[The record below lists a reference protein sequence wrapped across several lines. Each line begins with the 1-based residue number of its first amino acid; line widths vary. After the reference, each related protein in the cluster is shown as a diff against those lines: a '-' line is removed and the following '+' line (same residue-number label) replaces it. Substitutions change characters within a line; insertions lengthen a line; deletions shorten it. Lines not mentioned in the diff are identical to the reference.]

1 MSAMICINS
10 MLFSEVRKNARKTI
24 ITKLLRDLAE
34 KPQTKSATGMGA
46 QPCGVP
52 KTPYPVRKYTSLQP
66 RQTANSRPTGLPI
79 PAVRSAAWTAVL
91 KNGKNGNR
99 LEAAKP
105 ATKPAAPALKSAL
118 KSSSK
123 GKTEKKVCFATF
135 DEVVSINEHAV
146 WSRPEPAFF
155 IKEPADV
162 KKPARLV
169 NEAFG
174 LDLTEF
180 MDT

>member
-1 MSAMICINS
+1 MSAMLCINS
-10 MLFSEVRKNARKTI
+10 VLFSCERRNARKTI
-24 ITKLLRDLAE
+24 ITKLLRDLEE
-34 KPQTKSATGMGA
+34 KPRTKSATGMGA
-46 QPCGVP
+46 QPCVVS
-52 KTPYPVRKYTSLQP
+52 KTPYPVRKYTSPQP

-79 PAVRSAAWTAVL
+79 PAVRSTAWTAVL
-91 KNGKNGNR
+91 KNGKNGNK
-99 LEAAKP
+99 LEAAKQ

-123 GKTEKKVCFATF
+123 GKTEKKVCFAAF

-146 WSRPEPAFF
+146 WSRPEPALL
-155 IKEPADV
+155 IKEPA
-162 KKPARLV
+162 KLV

-174 LDLTEF
+174 LDLTKF